1 MKRTLALLL
10 VPLAVAAAVPYIAS
24 AQTNPQL
31 TPAQAR
37 GRIILTQN
45 CNICHLPQ
53 NPGSQTYG
61 PLLNKESANGDDNL
75 MKQVIQTGLVK
86 MPGWRYTLNDTQIND
101 VIAYIRTLP
110 VVAPPP
116 PPAKGAGKGAE
127 KGGGA
132 E

>member
-1 MKRTLALLL
+1 L
-10 VPLAVAAAVPYIAS
+10 AAAVAVPLIAS
-24 AQTNPQL
+24 AQAQL

-37 GRIILTQN
+37 GRMIITQN

-61 PLLNKESANGDDNL
+61 PLLNKASANGDDAL
-75 MKQVIQTGLVK
+75 MKTVIQNGLVK
-86 MPGWRYTLNDTQIND
+86 MPGWKYTLNDNQIND
-101 VIAYIRTLP
+101 VIAYIKILP

-116 PPAKGAGKGAE
+116 PAAKGAGKGAAP
-127 KGGGA
+127 A

>member
-24 AQTNPQL
+24 AQTNVQL
-31 TPAQAR
+31 SPAEAR

-61 PLLNKESANGDDNL
+61 PLLNKSSANGDDNL
-75 MKQVIQTGLVK
+75 MRQVIKTGLVK
-86 MPGWRYTLNDTQIND
+86 MPGWQYTLNDNQIND
-101 VIAYIRTLP
+101 VIAYIKTLP

-116 PPAKGAGKGAE
+116 PAAKGKGAE
-127 KGGGA
+127 KGGGGA